1 MWEIILPL
9 LRSGWFMECVKNS
22 CARSVI
28 DLDLYLLIFEY
39 TVYFNVFLKFKSII
53 NQYIQIWLL
62 DSVYTRYQNYNKME
76 TS

>member
-1 MWEIILPL
+1 
-9 LRSGWFMECVKNS
+9 MECVKNS

-62 DSVYTRYQNYNKME
+62 DSVYTRYQDYNKME